1 MICSSAL
8 SLLNFEEFQTCF
20 YLFFLCLNSCQSL
33 ARMAPSSE
41 LLGDPVQPDLT
52 AGRSFVGSNVG
63 CVLLWSSRHPYT
75 DRESRQKE
83 KQSIAQPDTQRT
95 VMQLWG
101 YFSRRVPICVWH
113 IQAHDVKSLR
123 FICSP
128 WSMRPVTASL
138 IASNHRHDAEDVQ
151 NLRNWRVCGK
161 AGWYIRGGG
170 KLTGAYC
177 SKRRWR
183 MSPWLILMMQSFS
196 LKSRSCSAFPPG
208 SRRFTSRPWVLEM
221 IKW

>member
-1 MICSSAL
+1 MWFVVQHYLYWILKSSK
-8 SLLNFEEFQTCF
+8 CG
-20 YLFFLCLNSCQSL
+20 LFLGFFSCLNSCQSP

-41 LLGDPVQPDLT
+41 LPVTQPDLT
-52 AGRSFVGSNVG
+52 AGRPFIGSNLG
-63 CVLLWSSRHPYT
+63 CVFLWSSSHPYT
-75 DRESRQKE
+75 DRESSQEE
-83 KQSIAQPDTQRT
+83 KQYIAQPDTQIA

-101 YFSRRVPICVWH
+101 YFSRRTCVWH
-113 IQAHDVKSLR
+113 IQAHDVKSQR
-123 FICSP
+123 FISSP

-138 IASNHRHDAEDVQ
+138 SVSNHWHNAEDVQ
-151 NLRNWRVCGK
+151 KLRTWRVCGK
-161 AGWYIRGGG
+161 AGWYIRRGG
-170 KLTGAYC
+170 KMTGAYC

-221 IKW
+221 VKW

>member
-1 MICSSAL
+1 MWFIFA
-8 SLLNFEEFQTCF
+8 
-20 YLFFLCLNSCQSL
+20 FFSCLNSCQSPP
-33 ARMAPSSE
+33 RMATSSE
-41 LLGDPVQPDLT
+41 LSGDPAQPDLT
-52 AGRSFVGSNVG
+52 SGRPFVGSNLG
-63 CVLLWSSRHPYT
+63 CVFLWSSRHLYT
-75 DRESRQKE
+75 DRESSQEE
-83 KQSIAQPDTQRT
+83 KQSIAQPDTQRA

-101 YFSRRVPICVWH
+101 YFSRCACVCV
-113 IQAHDVKSLR
+113 AHSGSWREKSQVYI
-123 FICSP
+123 F
-128 WSMRPVTASL
+128 TL
-138 IASNHRHDAEDVQ
+138 IYEACYSISNHRHNAEDVQ
-151 NLRNWRVCGK
+151 KLWTWTVCGK
-161 AGWYIRGGG
+161 TGWYIRGGG